1 MMLSYDV
8 SVNATPLG
16 RVSVALD
23 CSDDGHQTRSRLDV
37 SQLSTDCDAYT
48 VVWRGPPRAGHG
60 AAETC
65 LFRAPGCGH
74 VVRGAPI
81 LAFVGSMQAGA
92 VVCVSNISVA
102 VGAAS

>member
-16 RVSVALD
+16 RVSLALD
-23 CSDDGHQTRSRLDV
+23 CSDDGHRNRSRLDV
-37 SQLSTDCDAYT
+37 SQLSTDCDVYT

-81 LAFVGSMQAGA
+81 LAFVGSMHAGA

>member
-1 MMLSYDV
+1 MLSYDV

-23 CSDDGHQTRSRLDV
+23 CSNDGHGARSRLDV

>member
-23 CSDDGHQTRSRLDV
+23 CSDYGPTRSRLDL
-37 SQLSTDCDAYT
+37 SELSTECDAYT
-48 VVWRGPPRAGHG
+48 VVWRGPPRVGHG

-65 LFRAPGCGH
+65 LFRAPRCGH

-81 LAFVGSMQAGA
+81 LAFVGSMHTGA
-92 VVCVSNISVA
+92 VVCVSNINVA

>member
-1 MMLSYDV
+1 MLSYDV

-23 CSDDGHQTRSRLDV
+23 CSDEFRPRLDV
-37 SQLSTDCDAYT
+37 SELSTDCDAYT

-81 LAFVGSMQAGA
+81 LAFVGSIQAGA
-92 VVCVSNISVA
+92 VVRVSNISVA
-102 VGAAS
+102 VGAAVGAAS